1 MNAISEL
8 LVTGIYGVLLG
19 CVTLFKTKSW
29 IKEMDGRSMHDP

>member
-8 LVTGIYGVLLG
+8 LVTGIYCVLLG